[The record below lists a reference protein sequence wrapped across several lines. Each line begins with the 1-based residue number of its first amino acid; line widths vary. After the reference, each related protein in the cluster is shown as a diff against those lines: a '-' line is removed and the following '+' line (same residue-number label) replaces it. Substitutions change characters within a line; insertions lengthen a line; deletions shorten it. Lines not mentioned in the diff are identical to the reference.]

1 MAMNDEGARIFPTVE
16 APIVHSAQHTDALDV
31 KTNGQT
37 NGHSNGISPTPPAT
51 TPPPIES
58 PTPGTPDMTKVA
70 APAPHRPSP
79 GYTPSGISP
88 TVAIAA
94 NAPRRPSPWYEIA
107 PLADSPLSRQGSMP
121 SLSPPYTPSPRYDSD
136 DSVAGSVT
144 SQAMREWDRLV
155 ATPNNDYKR
164 HALVPSARG
173 LPKLAAERDREGHI
187 EYKLK
192 LIEPSPERLARL
204 VTQMLWRLKQ
214 GRNEA
219 IYELGLADDGT
230 VIGLTR
236 AEMDA
241 SLATLERM
249 AAEVGATVLVL
260 REIVLA
266 APPERRP
273 DLDEHGRPRKGTR
286 VLDEKKRKG
295 PEPPRLGARAI
306 IFGDDDV
313 DSVDDEDDATGTDTG
328 AEDGELFPLEMER
341 KKPLGPLDA
350 EAAARAEAKR
360 RKSAA
365 RREARRLD
373 LLRGDGTGIPYA
385 ERSRSPVAEFI
396 GHAPAHGIPAFPQI
410 PGPSSLRLAR
420 HNIVGSADDAFLDG
434 LVQPL
439 DNLSLSFADVH
450 SAAPSAATSPTKPCL
465 LEAGLLDPALA
476 PPGEELVCVEALVV
490 RKRHGEEWEYDGE
503 GDGWGFGAG
512 SDEGDADDGWGF

>member
-1 MAMNDEGARIFPTVE
+1 MKQKSAPGDAKSTLPRAPPTV
-16 APIVHSAQHTDALDV
+16 
-31 KTNGQT
+31 G
-37 NGHSNGISPTPPAT
+37 SNGVPNVKATGRSEGHANNLSNGSSPTPPAVT
-51 TPPPIES
+51 
-58 PTPGTPDMTKVA
+58 PTPADASDSPAMAKVA
-70 APAPHRPSP
+70 APAPHHPSP
-79 GYTPSGISP
+79 GYTPSGIAPSV
-88 TVAIAA
+88 TGIKEKE
-94 NAPRRPSPWYEIA
+94 APRRPSPWSEIA
-107 PLADSPLSRQGSMP
+107 PIADSPLSRRGSVH
-121 SLSPPYTPSPRYDSD
+121 SFTPPFTPSPRYDSD
-136 DSVAGSVT
+136 DSMAGSVT
-144 SQAMREWDRLV
+144 SQAM
-155 ATPNNDYKR
+155 P
-164 HALVPSARG
+164 
-173 LPKLAAERDREGHI
+173 ERDREGHI

-214 GRNEA
+214 GGNEA

-260 REIVLA
+260 KEIVLA
-266 APPERRP
+266 AQPERRP

-286 VLDEKKRKG
+286 VLEEKKRKT

-306 IFGDDDV
+306 IFS
-313 DSVDDEDDATGTDTG
+313 DSNSANSAEEETGTDTDIDTG
-328 AEDGELFPLEMER
+328 MEDDVFPLEMER
-341 KKPLGPLDA
+341 KKPMGPLDY

-373 LLRGDGTGIPYA
+373 LLRGDGTGLPYA

-396 GHAPAHGIPAFPQI
+396 GNAPAKGIPALPHV
-410 PGPSSLRLAR
+410 PGPSSLRLGR
-420 HNIVGSADDAFLDG
+420 PRVEGNVDDAFLDG
-434 LVQPL
+434 LVHPL

-465 LEAGLLDPALA
+465 LEEGQLDPALA
-476 PPGEELVCVEALVV
+476 PPGKELICVEALVV
-490 RKRHGEEWEYDGE
+490 RKQQGDEWGYG
-503 GDGWGFGAG
+503 GGNDGWGFGGEA
-512 SDEGDADDGWGF
+512 EADADDGWGF

>member
-1 MAMNDEGARIFPTVE
+1 
-16 APIVHSAQHTDALDV
+16 
-31 KTNGQT
+31 
-37 NGHSNGISPTPPAT
+37 
-51 TPPPIES
+51 
-58 PTPGTPDMTKVA
+58 
-70 APAPHRPSP
+70 
-79 GYTPSGISP
+79 
-88 TVAIAA
+88 
-94 NAPRRPSPWYEIA
+94 
-107 PLADSPLSRQGSMP
+107 
-121 SLSPPYTPSPRYDSD
+121 
-136 DSVAGSVT
+136 
-144 SQAMREWDRLV
+144 MREWDRLV
-155 ATPNNDYKR
+155 ATPNNDFTR

-260 REIVLA
+260 KEIVLA

-286 VLDEKKRKG
+286 VLDDKKRKE

-306 IFGDDDV
+306 IFDDNH
-313 DSVDDEDDATGTDTG
+313 DSGVEDEDDTTGTDTG
-328 AEDGELFPLEMER
+328 AEDDLFPLEMVR

-350 EAAARAEAKR
+350 EAAERAEAKR

-373 LLRGDGTGIPYA
+373 LLRGDGTGLPYA

-396 GHAPAHGIPAFPQI
+396 GHAPAHGIPTFPHV
-410 PGPSSLRLAR
+410 PGPSSLRLGR
-420 HNIVGSADDAFLDG
+420 PRIEGSVDDAFHDSLI
-434 LVQPL
+434 LPL

-450 SAAPSAATSPTKPCL
+450 SASPSAATSPTKPCL
-465 LEAGLLDPALA
+465 LEAGQLDPSLA
-476 PPGEELVCVEALVV
+476 PPGEELICVEALVV
-490 RKRHGEEWEYDGE
+490 RKRQDEWEYGGEDDFGAE
-503 GDGWGFGAG
+503 GDDD
-512 SDEGDADDGWGF
+512 DEVDADDGWGF